1 MNTIKKFED
10 LDVWKNSIALSR
22 EIYKEFQNCKNYSF
36 KDQIQ
41 RATVSISSN
50 IAEGFERNTDK
61 DTAKFFIIAKGS
73 AGEVRSQL
81 YIANQLGYLQEPET
95 ITLIEKA
102 TSISKMLASLIKY
115 RLQ

>member
-22 EIYKEFQNCKNYSF
+22 EIYKEFQNCKDYSF

-50 IAEGFERNTDK
+50 IAEGFE
-61 DTAKFFIIAKGS
+61 
-73 AGEVRSQL
+73 
-81 YIANQLGYLQEPET
+81 
-95 ITLIEKA
+95 
-102 TSISKMLASLIKY
+102 
-115 RLQ
+115 